1 MKTTEFFICTDIEQ
15 GMLVRLERIKRGW
28 RQVDLAQFT
37 GITQAEVSA
46 FERGLNVIPVVK
58 TRIYQALDLNV
69 EEG

>member
-1 MKTTEFFICTDIEQ
+1 MKTTELFICTDIEQ

-28 RQVDLAQFT
+28 RQVDLAQFA